1 MVMRKAARKPE
12 QLDAL
17 ELFRILDRRAGTT
30 PVADEARI
38 EAVIDQLRTGL
49 RAALGRASTVH
60 GWRAQAHFAGLV
72 VALDACELLVTLDSG
87 EVFMDGGDIK
97 LPDYLLVTK
106 AGEKL
111 LVEVKNIPPGRGLGQ
126 VVLSAGEMAA
136 LRRYEALAGG
146 ELHIA
151 VLFSALHQWALV
163 PCDAFRLDAG
173 TSKYVIS
180 GEDALKVST
189 LGNQLGDF
197 ILGVEPPLAV
207 TVTPDAGEPITLE
220 PDGTWTFTVGSV
232 ALSAGGRAP
241 LQGDASRLAL
251 RLYLYGAWADEMHAD
266 TNPDGTLRALVFT
279 ASPDSPTPGQGFEIV
294 TTLSA
299 LYQRWM
305 DGVTRSGA
313 TIYGLQ
319 VPTTPGMLTALL
331 PVGLSDPDLPL
342 WQFRLSPG

>member
-17 ELFRILDRRAGTT
+17 ELFRILDRRIGAT
-30 PVADEARI
+30 PVSDEARI
-38 EAVIDQLRTGL
+38 EAVLDQLRIGL

-72 VALDACELLVTLDSG
+72 VALDASELLVTLDSG
-87 EVFMDGGDIK
+87 EVFMDGDDVK

-106 AGEKL
+106 GGEKL
-111 LVEVKNIPPGRGLGQ
+111 LVEVKNIPPKQGLGEI
-126 VVLSAGEMAA
+126 VLSAGEMAA
-136 LRRYEALAGG
+136 LRRYEALVGG

-151 VLFSALHQWALV
+151 MLFSAMHQWALV
-163 PCDAFRLDAG
+163 PSTAFRLDRGA
-173 TSKYVIS
+173 SKYVIS
-180 GEDALKVST
+180 GEEAFKAST
-189 LGNQLGDF
+189 LGSQLGDLM
-197 ILGVEPPLAV
+197 IGVEPPLAV
-207 TVTPDAGEPITLE
+207 TVTPDPGQPIFGE

-232 ALSAGGRAP
+232 VLSAGGRAP
-241 LQGDASRLAL
+241 LQGDSSRLAL
-251 RLYLYGAWADEMHAD
+251 RLYLYGGWPDTMHAD
-266 TNPDGTLRALVFT
+266 THPDGTLRALVFT
-279 ASPDSPTPGQGFEIV
+279 ASPDSTTPGQGFEIV

-313 TIYGLQ
+313 MIYGLQ

-331 PVGLSDPDLPL
+331 PPGLSDPDLPL
-342 WQFRLSPG
+342 WRFRLSPG